1 MATKLYEVPLLI
13 YINVVY
19 VFLSTQD
26 LCAYQDNILSSNLFS
41 ESICCWIPLTN
52 KDCLL
57 FGLIYRLPN
66 SDTGNFNTLCS
77 LSTQAINTGVYYLL
91 IAGDFNMPHINW
103 NKLSVTS
110 NSVCDGAF
118 LTLLDDLLFTQHV
131 TFPTRCIEIIK
142 LHLYWILY

>member
-1 MATKLYEVPLLI
+1 MVTKLYKAPLLI

-26 LCAYQDNILSSNLFS
+26 LCAYQDNILSFSLFS
-41 ESICCWIPLTN
+41 ESIWCRIPLTN

-57 FGLIYRLPN
+57 FGLIYCSPN
-66 SDTGNFNTLCS
+66 SDIGNFNNLCS
-77 LSTQAINTGVYYLL
+77 LHTQAINIGVYHLL
-91 IAGDFNMPHINW
+91 IVGDFNMPHINW
-103 NKLSVTS
+103 NTLCVTS
-110 NSVCDGAF
+110 NSICDEAF

-142 LHLYWILY
+142 LHLC